1 MGSKKEHDMEE
12 SESGNKDKRKNKN
25 KNKTKKHGDSDKKEQ
40 TDEKEK
46 VKNKNQ
52 VKNKNKSH
60 ETKKDTNGIKF
71 ATTVMDDDSDIELE
85 PSKTNLGPLG
95 SLIKYLVKS
104 NTYDNK

>member
-1 MGSKKEHDMEE
+1 MVT
-12 SESGNKDKRKNKN
+12 RIR
-25 KNKTKKHGDSDKKEQ
+25 KEQ

-52 VKNKNKSH
+52 VKNKNHKNNQKNKKAKNKKNKHKNKSH

>member
-1 MGSKKEHDMEE
+1 MG
-12 SESGNKDKRKNKN
+12 
-25 KNKTKKHGDSDKKEQ
+25 NKTKKHGDSDKKEQ
-40 TDEKEK
+40 TEEKEK
-46 VKNKNQ
+46 AKNKNQ
-52 VKNKNKSH
+52 KNNQKNKKAKNKKNKHKNKSH

>member
-1 MGSKKEHDMEE
+1 M
-12 SESGNKDKRKNKN
+12 
-25 KNKTKKHGDSDKKEQ
+25 GDSDKKEQ
-40 TDEKEK
+40 TDEKET

-52 VKNKNKSH
+52 VKNKNHKNNQKNKKAKNKKNKHKNKSH